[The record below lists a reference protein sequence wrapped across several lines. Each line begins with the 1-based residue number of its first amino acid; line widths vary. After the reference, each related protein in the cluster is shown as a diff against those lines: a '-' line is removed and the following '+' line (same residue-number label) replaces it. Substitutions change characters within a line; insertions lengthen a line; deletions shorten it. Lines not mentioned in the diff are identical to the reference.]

1 MTRICIESS
10 HLQNIVCSFIAQAC
24 TLNEDNTE
32 YIADVS
38 VRGQN
43 DDISLKLASG
53 AYKFTWK
60 DKCFTVVRSQTGP
73 PVSTRNSDRE
83 ASMLEIVTI
92 ESETKDDILDL
103 INEAKTWQ
111 KNINQS
117 KIQIYRWC
125 ANSEYWRRD
134 IEIQKRSFDT
144 IILDS
149 KTKDKVLNDIKDFSS
164 SETKA
169 WYKKHC
175 IPFKRG
181 YLLYGPPG
189 TGKTSIIHGIGSLLS
204 KDINKIN
211 LVAPKLCDDSLH
223 LAVNNVEEG
232 SIIVMEDIDAL
243 FGVHRE
249 KTETF
254 NVTFSGLLNAIDGVG
269 DTTKGTLFIFTT
281 NHPEKLDP
289 ALKRKG
295 RIDMEFN
302 IGTCT
307 REQSKAMFLRFYPE
321 HESEANIFVD
331 NLKHMHNITAAQ
343 LQHHFIV
350 HRKSNALDATK
361 IEFESNDH
369 HYASLW
375 V

>member
-1 MTRICIESS
+1 MTRICIESC
-10 HLQNIVCSFIAQAC
+10 HLQNIVCSFIPQVC
-24 TLNEDNTE
+24 TLDEENVE
-32 YIADVS
+32 YVADVS

-43 DDISLKLASG
+43 NDISLKLANG
-53 AYKFTWK
+53 VYNFTWK
-60 DKCFTVVRSQTGP
+60 DKCFTITRSKTGP
-73 PVSTRNSDRE
+73 PVATRNSDRE
-83 ASMLEIVTI
+83 ASILEIVTI
-92 ESETKDDILDL
+92 QSKTKEDILDL
-103 INEAKTWQ
+103 INEAKIWQ

-134 IEIQKRSFDT
+134 LEIQKRSFDT

-149 KTKDKVLNDIKDFSS
+149 KTKEKILNDVQDFSS
-164 SETKA
+164 PETKA

-211 LVAPKLCDDSLH
+211 LVAPKLCDDSLQ

-232 SIIVMEDIDAL
+232 SIIVMEDVDAL

-281 NHPEKLDP
+281 NHPEKLDA

-295 RIDMEFN
+295 RIDIEFN

-307 REQSKAMFLRFYPE
+307 KEQRKAMFLRFYPDN
-321 HESEANIFVD
+321 ESEANIFVE
-331 NLKHMHNITAAQ
+331 NLKDTHNITAAQ
-343 LQHHFIV
+343 LQHHFIM
-350 HRKSNALDATK
+350 HRKSNALDAPK
-361 IEFESNDH
+361 IEIESNDH
-369 HYASLW
+369 QVSLW
-375 V
+375 R